1 MSKKKKKN
9 WLEKKQKHQKQS
21 LVVSDP
27 LQAYINEVKQY
38 RELTAEEEYSLAI
51 KYWKE
56 GDADAAYKLVTSNL
70 MLVVRTVMKF
80 KREFQN
86 LLDLIQE
93 GNTGL
98 MQAVKKFDPLKGV
111 RLPAYATWWI
121 KAYILKYIM
130 DNWRMVKVGT
140 TNTRRK
146 LLYNLQKEKDR
157 LLAEGFSPT
166 PKLLAAHF
174 KVSPREIVEVD
185 KSLGASDVSLH
196 LPAGDNEQVALID
209 ILPEPGENAEDNFIK
224 TLFHSDLR
232 KSISTFKL
240 DLKKSDRDIL
250 ENRIMSNNPD
260 TLQKIADRSGIT
272 KEAVRQAEQRL
283 FDRLKSFI
291 KKEYPDLVDAGE
303 RINE

>member
-1 MSKKKKKN
+1 MGKKKKKN
-9 WLEKKQKHQKQS
+9 WLEKKKKNQEQS

-38 RELTAEEEYSLAI
+38 RELTAEEEYTLAI

-70 MLVVRTVMKF
+70 MLVVRIVMKF

-98 MQAVKKFDPLKGV
+98 MQAVKKFDPVKGV

-174 KVSPREIVEVD
+174 DVSPEEIVEVD

-196 LPAGDNEQVALID
+196 SPAGDNEQSALID
-209 ILPEPGENAEDNFIK
+209 ILPEPEGKDEDDIIK

-232 KSISTFKL
+232 KRISTFTS

-250 ENRIMSNNPD
+250 ENRIMSNNPA
-260 TLQKIADRSGIT
+260 TLQVIADRSGIT
-272 KEAVRQAEQRL
+272 REAVRQAEQRL
-283 FDRLKSFI
+283 FNKLKSFI
-291 KKEYPDLVDAGE
+291 KKEYPDLVKTGD
-303 RINE
+303 RK

>member
-1 MSKKKKKN
+1 MGKKKKKN
-9 WLEKKQKHQKQS
+9 WLEKKKKNQEQS

-38 RELTAEEEYSLAI
+38 RELTAKEEYTLAI

-70 MLVVRTVMKF
+70 MLVVRIVMKF

-98 MQAVKKFDPLKGV
+98 MQAVKKFDPAKGV

-174 KVSPREIVEVD
+174 DVSPEEIVEVD

-196 LPAGDNEQVALID
+196 SPAGDNEQSALID
-209 ILPEPGENAEDNFIK
+209 ILPEPEGKDEDDIIK

-232 KSISTFKL
+232 KRILTFRS

-250 ENRIMSNNPD
+250 ENRIMSNNPA
-260 TLQKIADRSGIT
+260 TLQVIADRSGIT
-272 KEAVRQAEQRL
+272 REAVRQAEQRL
-283 FDRLKSFI
+283 FNKLKSFI
-291 KKEYPDLVDAGE
+291 KKEYPDLVKTGD
-303 RINE
+303 RK

>member
-51 KYWKE
+51 KCWKE

-70 MLVVRTVMKF
+70 MLVVRIVMKF

-98 MQAVKKFDPLKGV
+98 MQAVKKFEPLKGV

-121 KAYILKYIM
+121 KALALLMYRYIHRQVIM
-130 DNWRMVKVGT
+130 KRAN
-140 TNTRRK
+140 
-146 LLYNLQKEKDR
+146 
-157 LLAEGFSPT
+157 
-166 PKLLAAHF
+166 
-174 KVSPREIVEVD
+174 
-185 KSLGASDVSLH
+185 
-196 LPAGDNEQVALID
+196 
-209 ILPEPGENAEDNFIK
+209 
-224 TLFHSDLR
+224 
-232 KSISTFKL
+232 
-240 DLKKSDRDIL
+240 
-250 ENRIMSNNPD
+250 
-260 TLQKIADRSGIT
+260 
-272 KEAVRQAEQRL
+272 
-283 FDRLKSFI
+283 
-291 KKEYPDLVDAGE
+291 
-303 RINE
+303 

>member
-1 MSKKKKKN
+1 MAKKKD
-9 WLEKKQKHQKQS
+9 WLEKKQKKTEQS
-21 LVVSDP
+21 LVVLDP
-27 LQAYINEVKQY
+27 VQAYINEIKCY
-38 RELTAEEEYSLAI
+38 LELTAEEELALAV
-51 KYWKE
+51 KYRKN
-56 GDADAAYKLVTSNL
+56 GDPDIAYKLVTSNL
-70 MLVVRTVMKF
+70 MLVVRIAMKF

-98 MQAVKKFDPLKGV
+98 MHAVKKFDPFKGV

-157 LLAEGFSPT
+157 LIAEGFSPT

-174 KVSPREIVEVD
+174 DVSPEEIVDVD
-185 KSLGASDVSLH
+185 KSLGASDVSLESP
-196 LPAGDNEQVALID
+196 LGGDEQGTLID
-209 ILPEPGENAEDNFIK
+209 ILPEPGGNFEDASLK

-232 KSISTFKL
+232 ERISNFKTS
-240 DLKKSDRDIL
+240 LKESDRDIL
-250 ENRIMSNNPD
+250 ENRIMSEDPD
-260 TLQKIADRSGIT
+260 TLQDIADRFGIT
-272 KEAVRQAEQRL
+272 REAVRQAEKRL
-283 FDRLKSFI
+283 FERLTSFI
-291 KKEYPDLVDAGE
+291 KKEYPDMVETG
-303 RINE
+303 

>member
-9 WLEKKQKHQKQS
+9 WLVKKKKKQEQS
-21 LVVSDP
+21 LVVRDP
-27 LQAYINEVKQY
+27 LQAYINEIKQY
-38 RELTAEEEYSLAI
+38 PELTAEEEYSLAV
-51 KYWKE
+51 KYGKE
-56 GDADAAYKLVTSNL
+56 GDPDVAYQLVASNL
-70 MLVVRTVMKF
+70 MLVVRIAMKF

-98 MQAVKKFDPLKGV
+98 MYAVKKFDPLKGV

-146 LLYNLQKEKDR
+146 LLYNLKKEKDR

-174 KVSPREIVEVD
+174 NVSPQEIVEVD
-185 KSLGASDVSLH
+185 KSLGASDLSLH
-196 LPAGDNEQVALID
+196 SPAGDNEQGELID
-209 ILPEPGENAEDNFIK
+209 ILPETAGNTEDEFIK

-232 KSISTFKL
+232 KRISNFKS

-260 TLQKIADRSGIT
+260 TLQVIADRSGIT
-272 KEAVRQAEQRL
+272 REAVRQAEQRL
-283 FDRLKSFI
+283 FARLKSFI
-291 KKEYPDLVDAGE
+291 KKEYPDLVNTGE
-303 RINE
+303 RVNE

>member
-1 MSKKKKKN
+1 MGKKKKKN
-9 WLEKKQKHQKQS
+9 WLEKKKKNQEQS

-38 RELTAEEEYSLAI
+38 RELTAEEEYTLAI

-70 MLVVRTVMKF
+70 MLVVRIVMKF

-98 MQAVKKFDPLKGV
+98 MQAVKKFDPVKGV

-174 KVSPREIVEVD
+174 DVSPEEIVEVD

-196 LPAGDNEQVALID
+196 SPAGDNEQSALID
-209 ILPEPGENAEDNFIK
+209 ILPEPEGKDEDDIIK

-232 KSISTFKL
+232 KRILTFRS

-250 ENRIMSNNPD
+250 ENRIMSNNPA
-260 TLQKIADRSGIT
+260 TLQVIADRSGIT
-272 KEAVRQAEQRL
+272 REAVRQAEQRL
-283 FDRLKSFI
+283 FNKLKSFI
-291 KKEYPDLVDAGE
+291 KKEYPDLVKTGD
-303 RINE
+303 RK

>member
-1 MSKKKKKN
+1 MGKKKKKN
-9 WLEKKQKHQKQS
+9 CLEKKKKNQGQS

-38 RELTAEEEYSLAI
+38 RELTAKEEYTLAI

-70 MLVVRTVMKF
+70 MLVVRIVMKF

-98 MQAVKKFDPLKGV
+98 MQAVKKFDPVKGV

-174 KVSPREIVEVD
+174 DVSPEEIVEVD

-196 LPAGDNEQVALID
+196 SPAGDNEQSALID
-209 ILPEPGENAEDNFIK
+209 ILPEPEGKDEDDIIK

-232 KSISTFKL
+232 KRISTFTS

-250 ENRIMSNNPD
+250 ENRIMSNNPA
-260 TLQKIADRSGIT
+260 TLQVIADRSGIT
-272 KEAVRQAEQRL
+272 REAVRQAEQRL
-283 FDRLKSFI
+283 FNKLKSFI
-291 KKEYPDLVDAGE
+291 KKEYPDLVKTGD
-303 RINE
+303 RK

>member
-1 MSKKKKKN
+1 MSKKKKKDR
-9 WLEKKQKHQKQS
+9 LEKKQEQS

-38 RELTAEEEYSLAI
+38 RELTAEEEYSLAV
-51 KYWKE
+51 KYGKE

-70 MLVVRTVMKF
+70 MLVVRIVMKF

-98 MQAVKKFDPLKGV
+98 MYAVKKFDPFKGV

-174 KVSPREIVEVD
+174 DVSQEEIVEVD
-185 KSLGASDVSLH
+185 KSLGASDVSLYS
-196 LPAGDNEQVALID
+196 PAGDDEQGTLID
-209 ILPEPGENAEDNFIK
+209 ILSEPGVNAEDYFIK
-224 TLFHSDLR
+224 TLFHYV
-232 KSISTFKL
+232 F
-240 DLKKSDRDIL
+240 
-250 ENRIMSNNPD
+250 
-260 TLQKIADRSGIT
+260 
-272 KEAVRQAEQRL
+272 
-283 FDRLKSFI
+283 
-291 KKEYPDLVDAGE
+291 
-303 RINE
+303 

>member
-1 MSKKKKKN
+1 MGKKKKKN
-9 WLEKKQKHQKQS
+9 WLEKKKKNQEQS

-38 RELTAEEEYSLAI
+38 RELTAEEEYTLAI

-70 MLVVRTVMKF
+70 MLVVRIVMKF

-98 MQAVKKFDPLKGV
+98 MQAVKKFDPAKGV

-174 KVSPREIVEVD
+174 DVSPEEIVEVD

-196 LPAGDNEQVALID
+196 SPAGDNEQSALID
-209 ILPEPGENAEDNFIK
+209 ILPEPEGKDEDDIIK

-232 KSISTFKL
+232 KRILTFRS

-250 ENRIMSNNPD
+250 ENRIMSNNPA
-260 TLQKIADRSGIT
+260 TLQVIADRSGIT
-272 KEAVRQAEQRL
+272 REAVRQAEQRL
-283 FDRLKSFI
+283 FNKLKSFI
-291 KKEYPDLVDAGE
+291 KKEYPDLVKTGD
-303 RINE
+303 RK

>member
-1 MSKKKKKN
+1 MGKKKKKN
-9 WLEKKQKHQKQS
+9 WLEKKKKNQEQS

-38 RELTAEEEYSLAI
+38 RELTAEEEYTLAI

-70 MLVVRTVMKF
+70 MLVVRIVMKF

-98 MQAVKKFDPLKGV
+98 MQAVKKFDPAKGV

-174 KVSPREIVEVD
+174 DVSPEEIVEVD

-196 LPAGDNEQVALID
+196 SPAGDNEQSALID
-209 ILPEPGENAEDNFIK
+209 ILPEPEGKDEDDIIK

-232 KSISTFKL
+232 KRISTFTS

-250 ENRIMSNNPD
+250 ENRIMSNNPA
-260 TLQKIADRSGIT
+260 TLQVIADRSGIT
-272 KEAVRQAEQRL
+272 REAVRQAEQRL
-283 FDRLKSFI
+283 FNKLKSFI
-291 KKEYPDLVDAGE
+291 KKEYPDLVKTGD
-303 RINE
+303 RK

>member
-1 MSKKKKKN
+1 MGKDKKKKT
-9 WLEKKQKHQKQS
+9 WLKKKRKTPEQS
-21 LVVSDP
+21 LVVRDP
-27 LQAYINEVKQY
+27 LQAYINEIKQY
-38 RELTAEEEYSLAI
+38 HELTAEEEYSLAV
-51 KYWKE
+51 KYGKE
-56 GDADAAYKLVTSNL
+56 GDPDAAYKLVTSNL
-70 MLVVRTVMKF
+70 MLVVRIAMKF
-80 KREFQN
+80 KREFQT

-98 MQAVKKFDPLKGV
+98 MHAVKKFDPFKGV

-174 KVSPREIVEVD
+174 DVSQEEVVEVD
-185 KSLGASDVSLH
+185 KSFGASDVSLYS
-196 LPAGDNEQVALID
+196 PVGDDGQGTLID
-209 ILPEPGENAEDNFIK
+209 IIPEPGESFEDDFFK

-232 KSISTFKL
+232 DRISTFKTS
-240 DLKKSDRDIL
+240 LKESDKDIL
-250 ENRIMSNNPD
+250 ENRIMSDDPD
-260 TLQKIADRSGIT
+260 TLQDIADRFGISR
-272 KEAVRQAEQRL
+272 EAVRQAENRL
-283 FDRLKSFI
+283 FGRLKSFL
-291 KKEYPDLVDAGE
+291 KKEYPDMVKTE
-303 RINE
+303 

>member
-1 MSKKKKKN
+1 MGKKKKKN
-9 WLEKKQKHQKQS
+9 WLEKKKKNQEQS

-38 RELTAEEEYSLAI
+38 RELTAKEEYTLAI

-70 MLVVRTVMKF
+70 MLVVRIVMKF

-98 MQAVKKFDPLKGV
+98 MQAVKKFDPVKGV

-174 KVSPREIVEVD
+174 DVSPEEIVEVD

-196 LPAGDNEQVALID
+196 SPAGDNEQSALID
-209 ILPEPGENAEDNFIK
+209 ILPEPEGKDEDDIIK

-232 KSISTFKL
+232 KRILTFRS

-250 ENRIMSNNPD
+250 ENRIMSNNPA
-260 TLQKIADRSGIT
+260 TLQVIADRSGIT
-272 KEAVRQAEQRL
+272 REAVRQAEQRL
-283 FDRLKSFI
+283 FNKLKSFI
-291 KKEYPDLVDAGE
+291 KKEYPDLVKTGD
-303 RINE
+303 RK

>member
-1 MSKKKKKN
+1 MGKKKKKN
-9 WLEKKQKHQKQS
+9 WLEKKKKNQEQS

-38 RELTAEEEYSLAI
+38 RELTAEEEYTLAI

-70 MLVVRTVMKF
+70 MLVVRIVMKF

-98 MQAVKKFDPLKGV
+98 MQAVKKFDPAKGV

-174 KVSPREIVEVD
+174 DVSPEEIVEVD

-196 LPAGDNEQVALID
+196 SPAGDNEQSALID
-209 ILPEPGENAEDNFIK
+209 ILPEPEGKAEDDIIK

-232 KSISTFKL
+232 KRILTFRS

-250 ENRIMSNNPD
+250 ENRIMSNNPA
-260 TLQKIADRSGIT
+260 TLQVIADRSGIT
-272 KEAVRQAEQRL
+272 REAVRQAEQRL
-283 FDRLKSFI
+283 FNKLKSFI
-291 KKEYPDLVDAGE
+291 KKEYPDLVKTGD
-303 RINE
+303 RK